1 MLSDY
6 PAMPTLAVSDLQRA
20 RDFYEGV
27 LRFSGLGEPTE
38 GVTYGVK
45 SGAIFVYPSTYAGTN
60 QATAV
65 SFEVP
70 QEAFE
75 TEVDALRAS
84 GVTFQT
90 FEMDQITWEGDVA
103 VFEGARSVWFAD
115 PDGNILNLQ
124 SSR

>member
-1 MLSDY
+1 MCI
-6 PAMPTLAVSDLQRA
+6 
-20 RDFYEGV
+20 RD
-27 LRFSGLGEPTE
+27 
-38 GVTYGVK
+38 
-45 SGAIFVYPSTYAGTN
+45 
-60 QATAV
+60 